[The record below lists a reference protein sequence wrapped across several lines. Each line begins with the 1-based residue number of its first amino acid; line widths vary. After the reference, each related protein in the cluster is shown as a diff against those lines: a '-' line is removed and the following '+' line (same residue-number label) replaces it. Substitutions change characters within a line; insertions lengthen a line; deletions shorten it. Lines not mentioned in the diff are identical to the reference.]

1 MILPFSTQLNGKPTY
16 FPEKILSGMLKEF
29 EGKKNKDFS
38 AAPEFIYEYGVYADY
53 PYVEAC
59 LMFVDECIPKI
70 HSIRED
76 KKDRWK
82 VGYLIDYFINSRTKD
97 MFRFAPR
104 VNCLNIQKIVFEWSG
119 GEINTVTIYI
129 DDVCYVA
136 NYEKDYN
143 QSKQRQERMEV
154 LAFNDGFDSVEDFL
168 NYFNQDFTG
177 KLIHWTDFKY

>member
-1 MILPFSTQLNGKPTY
+1 MILPFSTELNGMPTY
-16 FPEKILSGMLKEF
+16 FL
-29 EGKKNKDFS
+29 
-38 AAPEFIYEYGVYADY
+38 
-53 PYVEAC
+53 
-59 LMFVDECIPKI
+59 PKI
-70 HSIRED
+70 WRSIKQKYDVKDYILKSPGYVFAPNGIQQTLKPKKHTIRQD
-76 KKDRWK
+76 KNDRWK
-82 VGYLIDYFINSRTKD
+82 PGVMIDFFINSRTKD

-104 VNCLNIQKIVFEWSG
+104 IPVVSTQDIEIVWSG
-119 GEINTVTIYI
+119 GEINTVGVWI
-129 DDVCYVA
+129 DNKCYVA